1 MPSLY
6 AYERMWSESNPS
18 GTYPAPG
25 ASNVHESDR
34 INSGWNYFVVKS
46 IALSYDFGNNPIK
59 GIKGIK
65 SLSATVN
72 FQNFITFS
80 NQRGYNPE
88 NGDIKYPWVKI
99 VNIGVNAKF

>member
-1 MPSLY
+1 MIL
-6 AYERMWSESNPS
+6 
-18 GTYPAPG
+18 
-25 ASNVHESDR
+25 VR
-34 INSGWNYFVVKS
+34 I
-46 IALSYDFGNNPIK
+46 LLK

>member
-1 MPSLY
+1 MELF
-6 AYERMWSESNPS
+6 R
-18 GTYPAPG
+18 G
-25 ASNVHESDR
+25 
-34 INSGWNYFVVKS
+34 KS
-46 IALSYDFGNNPIK
+46 IALSYDFGKNPIK

-88 NGDIKYPWVKI
+88 MVIL
-99 VNIGVNAKF
+99 NIHG